1 MKRRILLPLLPF
13 LLGPLLLLAG
23 CKVVPRHKKGIRVD
37 SEPEGLT
44 LVVPYNNQLLEVVT
58 PCDLPE
64 DVSPDAEIQVKRKGA
79 LLKTIR
85 LEDLVLTAKK
95 TYLIRLN
102 R

>member
-1 MKRRILLPLLPF
+1 MKRILSFASPALLALVF
-13 LLGPLLLLAG
+13 LLSA
-23 CKVVPRHKKGIRVD
+23 CTVVPRHKKGIRVN

-44 LVVPYNNQLLEVVT
+44 LVVPYDNQLLEVVT

-64 DVSPDAEIQVKRKGA
+64 DVSPDAEIQVKRQGV
-79 LLKTIR
+79 LLKTVR
-85 LEDLVLTAKK
+85 LEDLPLTAEK

>member
-1 MKRRILLPLLPF
+1 MNRIFFPAAVLPA
-13 LLGPLLLLAG
+13 LLLLLPA
-23 CKVVPRHKKGIRVD
+23 CTVVPRHEKLIRIT

-44 LVVPYNNQLLEVVT
+44 LVVPYDNQLLEVVT

-64 DVSPDAEIQVKRKGA
+64 DVSPEAEIQVKKKGV
-79 LLKTIR
+79 LLKTVR
-85 LEDLVLTAKK
+85 LEDLVLTARK